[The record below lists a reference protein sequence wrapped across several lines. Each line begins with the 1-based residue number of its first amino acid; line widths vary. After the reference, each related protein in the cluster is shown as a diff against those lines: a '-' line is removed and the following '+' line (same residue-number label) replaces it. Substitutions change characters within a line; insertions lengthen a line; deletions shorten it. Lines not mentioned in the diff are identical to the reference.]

1 MRITSPVDTLSYRL
15 TDVHGQGHFGASRGS
30 RTHDGVDIITTNGE
44 AVYAPMSGIVSRLPQ
59 PYSSDS
65 YYKGVDIEK
74 DNKKVRIFYIK
85 PVVSINQKVRKGQLI
100 GYAQNIESKY
110 TGITN
115 HVHLEYSINN
125 TKVDPKEYLVKKR
138 NWFAIILVIVF
149 VASFIAYLKI
159 NLNESR

>member
-30 RTHDGVDIITTNGE
+30 RTHDGVDIVAKNGE
-44 AVYAPMSGIVSRLPQ
+44 PVYAPISGLISKLPF
-59 PYSSDS
+59 PYTGNTTF
-65 YYKGVDIEK
+65 KGIDIEK
-74 DNKKVRIFYIK
+74 DNKKVRLFYVN
-85 PVVSINQKVRKGQLI
+85 PVVGVSQQVRKGQLI

-125 TKVDPKEYLVKKR
+125 TKVDPKEYLVKKI